1 MLSHEETLGLIVRA
15 QNGEE
20 EAKEKLIAENLPLIK
35 SIVKRFKGRHEYDD
49 LMQLGAMGFL
59 KAVAN
64 FDASFGV
71 RFSTYAVPMITG
83 EIKRFLRDDGAVK
96 VSRWAKTL
104 AQKIAAYTDEA
115 LKNNMPEP
123 TVDELAEKFGCEAGD
138 VVFALDTGRFVMS
151 LNETGDD
158 DGTPLGDRIVGAE
171 APEEDIDGLMLRDSI
186 KNLPE
191 RERKIIILRYF
202 RDKTQS
208 EVAAELGV
216 SQVQVSR
223 LENKILR
230 KIREKWN
237 NGIIAVFL
245 STLTLWT
252 FFIPKTPKQTKFSTS
267 ATRPTRACAPNKG
280 ENADDRQGRI
290 PRLCE
295 KECAE
300 IADDAFAHR
309 RIRRRRTYMLHR

>member
-1 MLSHEETLGLIVRA
+1 MLSPEKTLELISAAQSGDAAAKETLIT
-15 QNGEE
+15 
-20 EAKEKLIAENLPLIK
+20 ENLPLVK
-35 SIVKRFKGRHEYDD
+35 SIVKCFKGRLEYDD

-59 KAVAN
+59 KAVSN
-64 FDASFGV
+64 FDTSYGV
-71 RFSTYAVPMITG
+71 RFSTYAVPMIMG

-104 AQKIAAYTDEA
+104 AQKIAAYTDE
-115 LKNNMPEP
+115 LRKNNADEP
-123 TVDELAEKFGCEAGD
+123 TVDELAEKFGCDAEE
-138 VVFALDTGRFVMS
+138 VVFAMDTGRFVVS
-151 LNETGDD
+151 LSETGDE

-223 LENKILR
+223 LESKILC
-230 KIREKWN
+230 KIREK
-237 NGIIAVFL
+237 L
-245 STLTLWT
+245 
-252 FFIPKTPKQTKFSTS
+252 
-267 ATRPTRACAPNKG
+267 
-280 ENADDRQGRI
+280 E
-290 PRLCE
+290 
-295 KECAE
+295 
-300 IADDAFAHR
+300 
-309 RIRRRRTYMLHR
+309 